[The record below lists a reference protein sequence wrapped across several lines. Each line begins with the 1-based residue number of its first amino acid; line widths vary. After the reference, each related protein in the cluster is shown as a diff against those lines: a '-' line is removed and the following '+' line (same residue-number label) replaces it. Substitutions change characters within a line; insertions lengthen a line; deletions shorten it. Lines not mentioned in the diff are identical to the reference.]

1 MKTREKAIELVK
13 KFLNIEDTQAR
24 YGGNLMFSEEARQC
38 AIIAVDEIIDILY
51 KLSDCSSLV
60 VAERDFYE
68 EVKQELLTL

>member
-1 MKTREKAIELVK
+1 MTPKEKAIKLVK
-13 KFLNIEDTQAR
+13 KFLSIEDTQAR
-24 YGGNLMFSEEARQC
+24 YGGNLMFSEEAKQC

-68 EVKQELLTL
+68 EVKQEIEKL

>member
-1 MKTREKAIELVK
+1 MTPKEKAIELVK